1 MRNAV
6 NQDFERRL
14 KENGHLQEIFQKQNL
29 CWTGYGE

>member
-14 KENGHLQEIFQKQNL
+14 KENGHFQEIFREQNP
-29 CWTGYGE
+29 CWIGYRE